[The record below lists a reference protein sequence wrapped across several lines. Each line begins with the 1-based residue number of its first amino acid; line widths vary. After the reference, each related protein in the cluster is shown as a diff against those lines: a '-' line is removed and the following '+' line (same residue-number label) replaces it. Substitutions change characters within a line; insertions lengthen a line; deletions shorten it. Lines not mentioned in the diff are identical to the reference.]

1 MITIRELSVNDI
13 PALRE
18 LAIRIYRDTFS
29 VSNTEENMESFINM
43 DYTLDR
49 FQAEFREQGSHYFFA
64 EEEGTPAGYLRVR
77 KNDEAE
83 TYLGKNTIELHRIYI
98 DQKYQ
103 GRKIGVLLMQH
114 AINIAQE
121 LKVDWIWLGVWEKN
135 PRAQKFYEQWGF
147 ERFSEHI
154 FQMGDESQTDWLM
167 KKRIS

>member
-1 MITIRELSVNDI
+1 
-13 PALRE
+13 
-18 LAIRIYRDTFS
+18 
-29 VSNTEENMESFINM
+29 MEAFINT

-49 FQAEFREQGSHYFFA
+49 FHQEFTEEGSRYFFA
-64 EEEGTPAGYLRVR
+64 EEEGKPAGYLRVR
-77 KNDEAE
+77 KNNEAE
-83 TYLGKNTIELHRIYI
+83 KYLGQNTIELHRIYV

-103 GRKIGVLLMQH
+103 GKKVGALLMQH
-114 AINIAQE
+114 ALDIAQQ

-167 KKRIS
+167 KKRI